1 MPDPGRFGRRGL
13 PPVTEN
19 PHPSALATTAPLS
32 SDPCDSPELS
42 PDGRSGL
49 PSLPPPGAAAAPRGA
64 AHLHPA
70 DAADPAVSVG
80 RPAPPPLQA
89 PPRSAYLHI
98 PFCHR
103 RCFYCDFPVV
113 PLGDRADGASGPG
126 AASIAAY
133 LELLHRE
140 IARSPA
146 GPPLSTVYL
155 GGGTPSMLTPD
166 QVGGLLE
173 ALAQRF
179 GLAPAAEISLEM
191 DPASFD
197 RPRLAGYLAAGV
209 NRVSLGGQ
217 SFDDTVL
224 ASLGRRHRRADL
236 LEAAGW
242 LERARRA
249 GELRSWSLDLIQG
262 VPLAGGAASGEG
274 PAAGSFP
281 PRQEVLRHWQSDLAQ
296 ALAVGPP
303 HLSLYDLIVES
314 GTVFERLQRQGAL
327 PLPDEDTSADL
338 MEISQRRLAAAGYG
352 HYEVSNYALP
362 GHASRHNRVYWSGAG
377 WWGFGL
383 GATAAP
389 WGERQAR
396 PRTRQAYADWLAS
409 SGAGEGPP
417 GAWAAAALGAGA
429 SQASSSGMP
438 FDERLL
444 VGLRRREGVNLE
456 ALAAAHQVRQ
466 EALADLRNRL
476 QSFEREGLLRI
487 EGPRWRLSDPEGL
500 ALSNGVL
507 RECLEWWER
516 AGCRSSLAAPRSPDP
531 AHPSAEARREAGAG

>member
-1 MPDPGRFGRRGL
+1 MPDSGRFGRRGL

-19 PHPSALATTAPLS
+19 PHQSAPSTAAPLS
-32 SDPCDSPELS
+32 PPPYESPEMLLHGS
-42 PDGRSGL
+42 SGL
-49 PSLPPPGAAAAPRGA
+49 PPLPPAGAAAAPRGA
-64 AHLHPA
+64 AHPPPA
-70 DAADPAVSVG
+70 CAADPAASVG
-80 RPAPPPLQA
+80 RPASPPLQA

-103 RCFYCDFPVV
+103 RCYYCDFPVV

-140 IARSPA
+140 IACSPA

-173 ALAQRF
+173 ALTRRF

-262 VPLAGGAASGEG
+262 VPLVGGAAPGG
-274 PAAGSFP
+274 APVAGSFS

-296 ALAVGPP
+296 AIAVGPP
-303 HLSLYDLIVES
+303 HLSVYDLIVEP
-314 GTVFERLQRQGAL
+314 GTVFERMQRQGAL
-327 PLPDEDTSADL
+327 PLPDDDTSADL

-362 GHASRHNRVYWSGAG
+362 GHASRHNRGYWSGAG

-396 PRTRQAYADWLAS
+396 PRTREAYADWLAS
-409 SGAGEGPP
+409 AAPPRGEEAVEAGEGPA
-417 GAWAAAALGAGA
+417 GAWG
-429 SQASSSGMP
+429 GMP

-456 ALAAAHQVRQ
+456 ALAAAYQVRWDD
-466 EALADLRNRL
+466 LADLRDRL
-476 QSFEREGLLRI
+476 QPFEREGLLCI

-507 RECLEWWER
+507 RECLAWWER
-516 AGCRSSLAAPRSPDP
+516 AGCRSSHAEPRSPDP
-531 AHPSAEARREAGAG
+531 AHRSGEARRGAGGG